1 MIEYE
6 IIKLD
11 VADQTNKIVY
21 LAKNAAMLIL
31 RLVSGVTISVFEK
44 SILPSPG
51 WGMGKPTPIPAAT
64 CTGTTELDAFW
75 DAAAPA
81 GGMIAKLAPEGS
93 ITLSLPVPEVDV
105 EDDLGATAVV
115 LLMFAKATA
124 GVSLFG
130 LFEMEVF
137 LCAEV
142 GLGFIPESPWSPDIE
157 SEATENEQQQYNNN
171 DI

>member
-1 MIEYE
+1 
-6 IIKLD
+6 
-11 VADQTNKIVY
+11 
-21 LAKNAAMLIL
+21 
-31 RLVSGVTISVFEK
+31 
-44 SILPSPG
+44 
-51 WGMGKPTPIPAAT
+51 MGKPTPIPAAT

-93 ITLSLPVPEVDV
+93 ITLSLPLPDVDV

-115 LLMFAKATA
+115 LLMVAKASA
-124 GVSLFG
+124 GVALFG

-142 GLGFIPESPWSPDIE
+142 GLGSIPESPDIE
-157 SEATENEQQQYNNN
+157 SEATENEQQQYNDEYILWQHYKRQRPWSNTEILN
-171 DI
+171 AYL